1 MAAGLFVWFL
11 WPFVIHGFRFPLG
24 PDAPVYMW
32 WTRLASHDGLS
43 AVGHRPG
50 VPALA
55 LVLDGTLHLPL
66 VATLAGLE
74 CALAVAIGLGS
85 AALARG
91 MGRDRATWLLAG
103 ILAGTFAV
111 HLAAGYLANLAFAA
125 LFIAAAVMLGRT
137 ERRAT
142 LAAAV
147 LLGASGLAHPLFF
160 LLGVAILLISA
171 ALAWRSD
178 RAEAARV
185 ATAAVGGGAM
195 LGAGL
200 LLLSIGPG
208 PLNVDTSRDGFL
220 RRAGLGD
227 ALRSIYLDR
236 FVHRWT
242 RYVQWASVPLAIGGL
257 RDATRFE
264 GRFLRAWGIT
274 LVAGMGL
281 ALATGIAPADRFITF
296 GYVVPILAALGLV
309 RLWRALGARRALSLA
324 VTGALTGAMLGGALI
339 AWARQEPF
347 LSELEVSRIAT
358 AARYAAGT
366 APGTTLVFLAND
378 VAPSITFLATR
389 AANVIRA
396 GMPAERIR
404 SVVLRVPWPEAPAP
418 TERWKLAHL
427 TRDDVRAA
435 ERAGNGRSETFVLTP
450 FDRLYLYF
458 EADLPG
464 LVSEGVF
471 VTLPSIQP
479 RPVADPL
486 KPSSPAEI
494 AFAALA
500 VFAALGAA
508 GYGWARAA
516 SSEPWRSLAIA
527 PAFGAATI
535 VVLGIALE
543 RAGLALSGA
552 IGPTIVSVI
561 AGGGGYVVWFV
572 LERRAAPDATH
583 QIDRQPHE

>member
-1 MAAGLFVWFL
+1 VWFL
-11 WPFVIHGFRFPLG
+11 GPFVIHGFHFPLG
-24 PDAPVYMW
+24 PDAPVYLW
-32 WTRLASHDGLS
+32 WTRLAGHEGLS

-55 LVLDGTLHLPL
+55 LVLDGTLHIPL

-74 CALAVAIGLGS
+74 CVLAVAIGLGS
-85 AALARG
+85 AALVRG
-91 MGRDRATWLLAG
+91 MGRDRATWLLG
-103 ILAGTFAV
+103 GVLAGTFAV

-125 LFIAAAVMLGRT
+125 LFIAVAVMLGRT

-142 LAAAV
+142 FAAAV

-160 LLGVAILLISA
+160 LLGAGILLISA
-171 ALAWRSD
+171 ALAWRVD
-178 RAEAARV
+178 RAETARV
-185 ATAAVGGGAM
+185 AAATVGGGAV

-200 LLLSIGPG
+200 LLLLIGPG

-242 RYVQWASVPLAIGGL
+242 RYVQWASIPLAIGGL

-274 LVAGMGL
+274 LVAGVGL
-281 ALATGIAPADRFITF
+281 ALATRIAPADRFITF

-309 RLWRALGARRALSLA
+309 RLWQTLGARRALALA
-324 VTGALTGAMLGGALI
+324 MTSALTVAMLAGALI

-347 LSELEVSRIAT
+347 LSELEVSRVAA

-366 APGTTLVFLAND
+366 APGTALVFLAND

-435 ERAGNGRSETFVLTP
+435 ERAGDGRSDTFVLAP
-450 FDRLYLYF
+450 FDRLDVPSG
-458 EADLPG
+458 ADLPG

-471 VTLPSIQP
+471 VTSPSIQP

-486 KPSSPAEI
+486 EPSSPAEI
-494 AFAALA
+494 AFAALV
-500 VFAALGAA
+500 VFAALGSA

-516 SSEPWRSLAIA
+516 SGEPWRALALA
-527 PAFGAATI
+527 PAFGAAAI
-535 VVLGIALE
+535 VVLGVALE

-552 IGPTIVSVI
+552 MGPTIVSVI
-561 AGGGGYVVWFV
+561 AGGGGYVAWFV
-572 LERRAAPDATH
+572 LERCAAPDTTH
-583 QIDRQPHE
+583 QVDRQPHE

>member
-1 MAAGLFVWFL
+1 M
-11 WPFVIHGFRFPLG
+11 IHGFHFPLG
-24 PDAPVYMW
+24 PDAPVYLW
-32 WTRLASHDGLS
+32 WTRLAGHEGLS

-55 LVLDGTLHLPL
+55 LVLDGTLHLSL

-74 CALAVAIGLGS
+74 CVLAVAIGLGS
-85 AALARG
+85 AALVRG
-91 MGRDRATWLLAG
+91 MGRDRATWLLG
-103 ILAGTFAV
+103 GVLAGTFAV

-125 LFIAAAVMLGRT
+125 LFIAAAAMLGRT
-137 ERRAT
+137 ERRST
-142 LAAAV
+142 VAAAV

-160 LLGVAILLISA
+160 LLGAAILLISA
-171 ALAWRSD
+171 ALAWRID
-178 RAEAARV
+178 RAETARV
-185 ATAAVGGGAM
+185 AAATVAGGAI

-200 LLLSIGPG
+200 LLLLIGPG

-236 FVHRWT
+236 SVHRWT

-257 RDATRFE
+257 RDASRFE

-274 LVAGMGL
+274 LVAGVGL

-309 RLWRALGARRALSLA
+309 RLWRALGARRALALA
-324 VTGALTGAMLGGALI
+324 VTGALTVSMLAGALI
-339 AWARQEPF
+339 AWTRQEPF
-347 LSELEVSRIAT
+347 LSELEVSRVAT

-366 APGTTLVFLAND
+366 APGTALVFLVND
-378 VAPSITFLATR
+378 AEPSITFLATR

-435 ERAGNGRSETFVLTP
+435 ERTGSGPSETFILAP
-450 FDRLYLYF
+450 FDRPDIPSG
-458 EADLPG
+458 ADLPG

-471 VTLPSIQP
+471 VTSPSIQP

-486 KPSSPAEI
+486 EPSSPTEI
-494 AFAALA
+494 AFASLA
-500 VFAALGAA
+500 VFAALGIA

-516 SSEPWRSLAIA
+516 SSEPWRALALA
-527 PAFGAATI
+527 PAFGAAAMM
-535 VVLGIALE
+535 VLAVALE

-561 AGGGGYVVWFV
+561 AGVGGYLAWFV
-572 LERRAAPDATH
+572 LERHAAPDATH
-583 QIDRQPHE
+583 KIDRQPHE